1 MLYSTLSREQ
11 TLFAKWY
18 IERWQA
24 RCNFLTWDKTW
35 AMLKHLRNPFTAIY
49 SEPYLSLLMCTLYM
63 YIVNAYWIHTTY
75 NVHMHTLYFWH
86 LRHFFLQTTAKS
98 FYTHTTQYQ
107 GAAYSHFRKEKEM
120 DPIPSQKSS
129 QPPFAIHPAHF
140 KFYFVTHKIHKYY
153 KRYMQCESRTHR

>member
-1 MLYSTLSREQ
+1 MSYVE
-11 TLFAKWY
+11 A
-18 IERWQA
+18 
-24 RCNFLTWDKTW
+24 
-35 AMLKHLRNPFTAIY
+35 FTESLHSNLLGAISFSSY
-49 SEPYLSLLMCTLYM
+49 VYVYTVHVHFKCIL
-63 YIVNAYWIHTTY
+63 NTY
-75 NVHMHTLYFWH
+75 NIQCMHTLYFWH
-86 LRHFFLQTTAKS
+86 LRHFFLPTTAKS